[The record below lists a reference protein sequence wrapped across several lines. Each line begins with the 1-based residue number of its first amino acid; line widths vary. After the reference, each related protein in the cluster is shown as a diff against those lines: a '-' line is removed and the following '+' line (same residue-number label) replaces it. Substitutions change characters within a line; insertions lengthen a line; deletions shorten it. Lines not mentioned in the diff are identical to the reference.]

1 MKPVIATLAGAAM
14 LTFAGAAMAEEP
26 TRLSDAQLDDVTAG
40 LASTIVTG
48 TTITFGDFDA
58 DTATF
63 LTAFAQDGVLTFGAV
78 STGGIGQSLLSGA
91 VSASSATSASV
102 FD

>member
-40 LASTIVTG
+40 LASTFVTG
-48 TTITFGDFDA
+48 TTITFGDLDA
-58 DTATF
+58 DTATV
-63 LTAFAQDGVLTFGAV
+63 LNAFAEDGVVTFGIV
-78 STGGIGQSLLSGA
+78 STTGIGQSLVLG
-91 VSASSATSASV
+91 ASSMSVAESASV

>member
-48 TTITFGDFDA
+48 TTFTFGDFDA
-58 DTATF
+58 DSATS
-63 LTAFAQDGVLTFGAV
+63 LTAFAEDGVLTFGV
-78 STGGIGQSLLSGA
+78 VLTGGIGQSLLSGA